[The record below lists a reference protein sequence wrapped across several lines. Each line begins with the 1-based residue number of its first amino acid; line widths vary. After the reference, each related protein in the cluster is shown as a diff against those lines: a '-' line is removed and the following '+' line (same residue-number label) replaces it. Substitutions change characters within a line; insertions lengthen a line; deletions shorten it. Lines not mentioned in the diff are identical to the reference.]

1 MLKGYCNI
9 WSKTVFRNLYF
20 IKQINL
26 YKKNEDISLHSL
38 GTPALEITRLL
49 WCSHSKLKSSHF
61 TSNMRVFMVWCRP
74 HKHRVCFRVCARK
87 CCVHIYRLWSQF
99 RCTQWGGVLRRINP
113 TVKYTHL
120 CLLLPGDMFTGD
132 SW

>member
-1 MLKGYCNI
+1 MSTTYRYKLSI
-9 WSKTVFRNLYF
+9 LISKFFVSCE
-20 IKQINL
+20 QIYL
-26 YKKNEDISLHSL
+26 LSL
-38 GTPALEITRLL
+38 GTPTLEITRLL
-49 WCSHSKLKSSHF
+49 WCSHSKLKNSHL
-61 TSNMRVFMVWCRP
+61 TSDMRVFMVWCRP
-74 HKHRVCFRVCARK
+74 YKHLVCFRVCTRK

-132 SW
+132 GW